1 MLRFGTMMSLQVT
14 LSVGM
19 DTELTG
25 GDVAGA
31 NCLELNQLIII

>member
-1 MLRFGTMMSLQVT
+1 MSLQVM

-25 GDVAGA
+25 RDVAGA
-31 NCLELNQLIII
+31 NSLELNQLIII